1 MENSFQT
8 SFIPK
13 KPIVQ
18 NGASGTTS
26 TGSKTTS
33 ISIVVTVF
41 ILISMIVATV
51 GLYFYRDYLKK
62 NKEDLSAT
70 LFKMRSSFDNDTIA
84 ALELYDKKST
94 VAKQVLV
101 GHIVLS
107 PLFDTINELT
117 LSSIQYTKF
126 EHSTK
131 GGIFS
136 VKMSGIARDY
146 KSIALQADVFNTKK
160 GSMFKDVIF
169 SNLTKDKFNNVTF
182 DLEFDV
188 DPALL
193 SYSNH
198 IVNTVATPE
207 SSTVAPNGST
217 ITDTTATTNGVAPN
231 TNTSKDLLQTTS
243 NPQ

>member
-13 KPIVQ
+13 KPIVP
-18 NGASGTTS
+18 NGASGTNS
-26 TGSKTTS
+26 LGGKTTS

-41 ILISMIVATV
+41 ILIALVVATV
-51 GLYFYRDYLKK
+51 GLYFYRDYLQK

-70 LFKMRSSFDNDTIA
+70 LFKMRGSFDNDTIV
-84 ALELYDKKST
+84 ALEMYDKKST
-94 VAKQVLV
+94 VAKQVLG

-107 PLFDTINELT
+107 PLFDTMNELT

-126 EHSTK
+126 DHSTND
-131 GGIFS
+131 GVFS

-169 SNLTKDKFNNVTF
+169 SNLTKDKSNNVTF

-198 IVNTVATPE
+198 IVNTVAIPE
-207 SSTVAPNGST
+207 VSTSGVVGA
-217 ITDTTATTNGVAPN
+217 TDTTLPASDANLN
-231 TNTSKDLLQTTS
+231 TDTSPLQTTS